1 VPYLSLSSG
10 YCSLES
16 YFQGRLADQNRS
28 ALFFSARNFSA
39 NVWRSF
45 CTAGECQSTRPVAGP
60 LLLVLLFFRHSTVMS
75 RKAFFT
81 VTGAA
86 LRPRSSLITSTEG
99 ILPSAIKGFL
109 DDSVVISTKSMGII
123 CVCRSIEE
131 EGSKEGPPF
140 FHREGRQ
147 SKQGRLR

>member
-1 VPYLSLSSG
+1 MPYLSLSSG

-39 NVWRSF
+39 RVCRSF

-99 ILPSAIKGFL
+99 ILPSAIKGCL
-109 DDSVVISTKSMGII
+109 DDSVVISTKSMGIT
-123 CVCRSIEE
+123 CVCRCIEE
-131 EGSKEGPPF
+131 EGSKGGANLFPS
-140 FHREGRQ
+140 GRQ